1 MIDVSII
8 IVNYNLLDILDNC
21 LKSLENFTTGINY
34 EVIVIDNCTTTGKV
48 EDVTCKYKNT
58 VLIKNNTNIGF
69 AAANNQGAKIA
80 KGKYLLILNNDVL
93 FIENSV
99 KKVLQYAESL
109 KEEVIIGCKLLNA
122 DNSLQISIS
131 AFPNVLNSITENYFL
146 YKLFPKSSVMNK
158 YHLNYKNLTETT
170 EVDIVKGAFL
180 FCSKKSYLSLSGFD
194 ERFYFYSEETDFCY
208 RFKNE
213 IGNVLYY
220 PDTSIIHLGGATTD
234 RDLWFKYKNQTIGKI
249 QIYQKHFKG
258 FDFFISV
265 FSHYSGLMFRFILY
279 MVGGIFGLN
288 KSLIKK
294 SYYFFK
300 QIFVYPKNVFNLS

>member
-1 MIDVSII
+1 MIDVSVI
-8 IVNYNLLDILDNC
+8 IVNYNLLDVLNNC
-21 LKSLENFTTGINY
+21 LRSLENLTQGIDYEIIIIDNGSTTGNI
-34 EVIVIDNCTTTGKV
+34 
-48 EDVTCKYKNT
+48 EDVTGKYKNT
-58 VLIKNNTNIGF
+58 VLIKYNKNIGF

-80 KGKYLLILNNDVL
+80 KGKYLLILNNDVI
-93 FIENSV
+93 FIENSI
-99 KKVLQYAESL
+99 KKVLQYAENL

-122 DNSLQISIS
+122 DNTFQISIS
-131 AFPNVLNSITENYFL
+131 AFPSVWNSITENYFL

-158 YHLNYKNLTETT
+158 YHLNYKNLKGIT

-180 FCSKKSYLSLSGFD
+180 FCSKKSYLRLNGFD

-213 IGNVLYY
+213 IGKVLYY
-220 PDTSIIHLGGATTD
+220 PDTSVIHIGGATTD
-234 RDLWFKYKNQTIGKI
+234 KDLWFKYKNQTIGRI

-258 FDFFISV
+258 IGFFISV
-265 FSHYSGLMFRFILY
+265 FSHYSGLLLRSILY
-279 MVGGIFGLN
+279 LVGGIVSFN

-300 QIFVYPKNVFNLS
+300 QIFVYPKNVFN